1 MTPMNIRPR
10 RRALLPFV
18 AILAL
23 VVGTASPAG
32 ATNGMPEK
40 EVPFSAVIT
49 STDFGFNTD
58 PDAVAAR
65 CGGVA
70 RAFAVTTTKAVGIAT
85 HLGRIDLVAD
95 HCSYLDES
103 GNPGP
108 YTKGELSISAANGDV
123 LLGTYTDG
131 MSLTPPPLIEFVDV
145 FTFVDGG
152 TGRFIEASGGGV
164 EVGIFNMAKGEIA
177 LRMEGV
183 IAFDASNRRSD

>member
-1 MTPMNIRPR
+1 MNTRPR

-49 STDFGFNTD
+49 STEFGFNTD

-65 CGGVA
+65 CGDVA
-70 RAFAVTTTKAVGIAT
+70 RAFSVTTTRAVGTAT

-108 YTKGELSISAANGDV
+108 YTKGELSITAANGDV

-164 EVGIFNMAKGEIA
+164 EVGIFNMATGEIV